1 MRIIGIIIIIV
12 VLGFFGGYRIIQSQI
27 DNHIEDKETT
37 NIISKDKNIKR
48 GEKDFLDDFKGEK
61 ISKKQAEAIVFE
73 NADVKVKDISSLET
87 KIENYYGKD
96 VYDIEFNVDNKEYN
110 YNVDMYS
117 GEILSMDYE
126 IDKRYYA
133 KLTGNSI
140 DEIDA
145 IKLVK
150 TQIPNCNTNDINL
163 ILKQD
168 DGFLQYEGKVKV
180 SNILYEFTI
189 DKNTGTFI
197 EWKWENYK

>member
-1 MRIIGIIIIIV
+1 M
-12 VLGFFGGYRIIQSQI
+12 
-27 DNHIEDKETT
+27 
-37 NIISKDKNIKR
+37 
-48 GEKDFLDDFKGEK
+48 
-61 ISKKQAEAIVFE
+61 
-73 NADVKVKDISSLET
+73 ET

-150 TQIPNCNTNDINL
+150 TQIPNCNTNDI
-163 ILKQD
+163 KSD
-168 DGFLQYEGKVKV
+168 FK
-180 SNILYEFTI
+180 TR
-189 DKNTGTFI
+189 
-197 EWKWENYK
+197 